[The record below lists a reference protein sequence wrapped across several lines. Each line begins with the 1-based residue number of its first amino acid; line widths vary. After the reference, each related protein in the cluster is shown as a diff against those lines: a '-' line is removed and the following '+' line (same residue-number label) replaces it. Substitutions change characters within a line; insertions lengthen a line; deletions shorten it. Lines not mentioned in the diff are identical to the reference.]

1 VKGVIFMMDVRKQ
14 ISIFLENKPGTLA
27 DVTKSLQDESINILA
42 MTVSDTIDHA
52 VVRMMVDKPGEAIH
66 RLEDQNLLVVEND
79 VIVVDLENEP
89 GALANMAARLAE
101 HNINIEYAYCT
112 ASPAQKKG
120 MMIIRVDNPQE
131 AFELLQGD
139 EE

>member
-1 VKGVIFMMDVRKQ
+1 MIDVRKQ

-27 DVTKSLQDESINILA
+27 DVTESLQDEKINILA

-66 RLEDQNLLVVEND
+66 RLEEQNLLVVEND

-89 GALANMAARLAE
+89 GALANMADRLAE

-112 ASPAQKKG
+112 ASPAQQKG

-131 AFELLQGD
+131 ALELLEGD
-139 EE
+139 DH

>member
-1 VKGVIFMMDVRKQ
+1 MMGVRKQ

-27 DVTKSLQDESINILA
+27 EVTKSLQEENINILA

-79 VIVVDLENEP
+79 VIVVELENKP
-89 GALANMAARLAE
+89 GALANMADRLAG

-112 ASPAQKKG
+112 ASPAQQKG
-120 MMIIRVDNPQE
+120 MMIIRVDDPQE
-131 AFELLQGD
+131 ASELLEVDQ
-139 EE
+139 E

>member
-1 VKGVIFMMDVRKQ
+1 MMDVRKQ

-139 EE
+139 EK

>member
-1 VKGVIFMMDVRKQ
+1 VVTMIDVRKQ

-27 DVTKSLQDESINILA
+27 DVTQSLQSENINILA

-89 GALANMAARLAE
+89 GALANMADRLSE

-131 AFELLQGD
+131 ALELLEGD
-139 EE
+139 DH

>member
-1 VKGVIFMMDVRKQ
+1 MIDVRKQ

-27 DVTKSLQDESINILA
+27 DVTESLQDESINILA

-66 RLEDQNLLVVEND
+66 RLEEQNLLVVEND

-89 GALANMAARLAE
+89 GALANMADRLAE

-112 ASPAQKKG
+112 ASPAQQKG

-131 AFELLQGD
+131 ALELLEGD
-139 EE
+139 EH

>member
-1 VKGVIFMMDVRKQ
+1 MIDVRKQ

-27 DVTKSLQDESINILA
+27 DVTKSLQDEKINILA

-66 RLEDQNLLVVEND
+66 RLEEQNLLVVEND

-89 GALANMAARLAE
+89 GALANMADRLAE
-101 HNINIEYAYCT
+101 HDINIEYAYCT
-112 ASPAQKKG
+112 ASPAQQKG

-131 AFELLQGD
+131 AVELLEGD
-139 EE
+139 DH

>member
-1 VKGVIFMMDVRKQ
+1 MIDVRKQ

-27 DVTKSLQDESINILA
+27 DVTESLQEEKINILA

-66 RLEDQNLLVVEND
+66 RLEEQNLLVVEND

-89 GALANMAARLAE
+89 GALANMAERLAD
-101 HNINIEYAYCT
+101 HDINIEYAYCT
-112 ASPAQKKG
+112 ASPAQQKG

-131 AFELLQGD
+131 ALELLEGD
-139 EE
+139 EH

>member
-1 VKGVIFMMDVRKQ
+1 MIDVRKQ

-27 DVTKSLQDESINILA
+27 DVTESLQEESINILA

-66 RLEDQNLLVVEND
+66 RLEEQNLLVVEND

-89 GALANMAARLAE
+89 GALANMADRLAD
-101 HNINIEYAYCT
+101 HGINIEYAYCT
-112 ASPAQKKG
+112 ASPAQQKG

-131 AFELLQGD
+131 ALELLEGD
-139 EE
+139 DH

>member
-1 VKGVIFMMDVRKQ
+1 MMDVRKQ

>member
-1 VKGVIFMMDVRKQ
+1 MIDVRKQ

-27 DVTKSLQDESINILA
+27 DVTQSLQSENINILA

-66 RLEDQNLLVVEND
+66 RLEDQNLLVVQND

-89 GALANMAARLAE
+89 GALANMADRLSE

-131 AFELLQGD
+131 ALELLEGD
-139 EE
+139 DH

>member
-1 VKGVIFMMDVRKQ
+1 MITVIDVRKQ

-27 DVTKSLQDESINILA
+27 DVTESLQEESINILA

-66 RLEDQNLLVVEND
+66 RLEEQNLLVVEND

-89 GALANMAARLAE
+89 GALANMADRLAD
-101 HNINIEYAYCT
+101 HGINIEYAYCT
-112 ASPAQKKG
+112 ASPAQQKG

-131 AFELLQGD
+131 ALELLEGD
-139 EE
+139 DH

>member
-1 VKGVIFMMDVRKQ
+1 MIDIRKQ

-27 DVTKSLQDESINILA
+27 DVTQSLQDENINILA

-66 RLEDQNLLVVEND
+66 RLEDQNLLVVENK
-79 VIVVDLENEP
+79 VLVVDLENKP
-89 GALANMAARLAE
+89 GALANMANRLAE

-112 ASPAQKKG
+112 ASPAQQKG
-120 MMIIRVDNPQE
+120 MMIIRLSNPEE
-131 AFELLQGD
+131 ALRLLEGD
-139 EE
+139 DQ

>member
-1 VKGVIFMMDVRKQ
+1 MIDVRKQ

-27 DVTKSLQDESINILA
+27 DVTESLQSESINILA

-52 VVRMMVDKPGEAIH
+52 VVRMMVDKPGEAVH
-66 RLEDQNLLVVEND
+66 RLEEQNLLVVEND

-89 GALANMAARLAE
+89 GALANMADRLAE

-131 AFELLQGD
+131 ALELLEGD
-139 EE
+139 DH